1 MNIKDKLYL
10 ATIAED
16 AKKMAE
22 KYHLG
27 IEVNEFCTAVNMD
40 QNFEFWNSKALDNMS
55 VAERFIF
62 HAPFNEIHPSAID
75 PLAKNFALQ
84 RLNQAYNLAKDY
96 GIKRMVVHSGF
107 LPEIY
112 FPVWF
117 LERSVEF
124 WQEFMADKPADFQ
137 LMIENQLEPEA
148 ELLPKLCEQINDPR
162 VGLCLDSG
170 HALYKSNQDIYY
182 WADSFAPYCT
192 HLHLHNNDKSWDLHW
207 CLNQGLIDMKIF
219 LPYILKKMPKATITL
234 ENLQVEPSLIWL
246 EENSYL

>member
-1 MNIKDKLYL
+1 MNIKDKLYV

-84 RLNQAYNLAKDY
+84 RLGFWNAPLNFGKNLWLTN
-96 GIKRMVVHSGF
+96 R
-107 LPEIY
+107 
-112 FPVWF
+112 
-117 LERSVEF
+117 
-124 WQEFMADKPADFQ
+124 
-137 LMIENQLEPEA
+137 
-148 ELLPKLCEQINDPR
+148 
-162 VGLCLDSG
+162 
-170 HALYKSNQDIYY
+170 
-182 WADSFAPYCT
+182 
-192 HLHLHNNDKSWDLHW
+192 
-207 CLNQGLIDMKIF
+207 LIF
-219 LPYILKKMPKATITL
+219 
-234 ENLQVEPSLIWL
+234 S
-246 EENSYL
+246 